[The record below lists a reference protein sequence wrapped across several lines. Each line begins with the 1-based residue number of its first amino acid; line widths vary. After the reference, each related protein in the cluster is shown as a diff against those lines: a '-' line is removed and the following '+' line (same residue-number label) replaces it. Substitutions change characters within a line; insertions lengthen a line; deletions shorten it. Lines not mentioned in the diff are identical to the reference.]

1 MKDSYT
7 QPSLTKNSNAN
18 TQLNAHQSQLVRS
31 HFYLVDYLVNLFL
44 VQHHG
49 LYFLTKSDLVSAC
62 DEGLI
67 DAACHYDSERDA
79 SFKTYAST
87 CIWNAMSAELQRWR
101 PTHTIVEL
109 EFVNGV
115 PTFVKKK
122 ASLFT
127 LVDDS
132 ECYPV
137 HSVCCDWEAEED
149 CLYETLDD
157 VLDRLEQEE
166 KDLLYYRH
174 GFNGKSKKLR
184 ELAEIY
190 HVSQQAVNKRLNKAH
205 GRLRR
210 LLVDDCL
217 PYRPC
222 A

>member
-7 QPSLTKNSNAN
+7 THQFTTNSNTN
-18 TQLNAHQSQLVRS
+18 NPLNAHQKQLVRS
-31 HFYLVDYLVNLFL
+31 HFYLVDYLAKLFL
-44 VQHHG
+44 VKHPG
-49 LYFLTKSDLVSAC
+49 INFLTKSDLVSAC

-87 CIWNAMSAELQRWR
+87 CIWNAMTAELQRWH
-101 PTHTIVEL
+101 PTHTIVEA
-109 EFVNGV
+109 EFVNGM
-115 PTFVKKK
+115 PTFVKNNV
-122 ASLFT
+122 SLFT

-149 CLYETLDD
+149 GLYETLDD
-157 VLDRLEQEE
+157 ALDRLEQGER
-166 KDLLYYRH
+166 DLLYYRH
-174 GFNGKSKKLR
+174 GFNGESKKLR

-190 HVSQQAVNKRLNKAH
+190 HVSQQAVNKRLDKAH
-205 GRLRR
+205 DKLRR
-210 LLVDDCL
+210 LLVDEGL
-217 PYRPC
+217 PYRQC

>member
-7 QPSLTKNSNAN
+7 QQSLPKNSNAN
-18 TQLNAHQSQLVRS
+18 TRLNAHQTQLVHS
-31 HFYLVDYLVNLFL
+31 HFYLVDYLANLFL
-44 VQHHG
+44 IKHPG
-49 LYFLTKSDLVSAC
+49 LYFLTQSDLVSAC

-87 CIWNAMSAELQRWR
+87 CIWNAMLAELQRWH

-115 PTFVKKK
+115 PTFVKKND
-122 ASLFT
+122 SLFT
-127 LVDDS
+127 LVDDA
-132 ECYPV
+132 ECYSN

-157 VLDRLEQEE
+157 VLDRLEQGER
-166 KDLLYYRH
+166 DLLYYRH
-174 GFNGKSKKLR
+174 GFNGEPKKLR
-184 ELAEIY
+184 ELAETY
-190 HVSQQAVNKRLNKAH
+190 HVSQQAVNKRLDKAH
-205 GRLRR
+205 DRLRG
-210 LLVDDCL
+210 LLVDECL
-217 PYRPC
+217 PYKQC